1 MLRNYRAFKGGNL
14 LRHGARHWASR
25 PPVGAAMVTGVG
37 VTHLALSGARSTSTA
52 SPANDMNVSFE
63 RSSSVSISPDF
74 ALFDTTDAPI
84 LASQRSNVMNQ
95 WALLE
100 ACLCTGYLDRA
111 FKILKSLYSIDSHRP
126 YFMNDYNSYLLRY
139 CEENQP
145 KSDASVQELRQK
157 VFDDISKHFPEVQLN
172 AKSAA
177 ILVRYALS
185 ANPYSAQ
192 KEDVRTLMEF
202 ATSRKQLLEHNDVL
216 RVQDYAS
223 LCKMGLCDLKHVPI
237 VTRSLVQD
245 SLGVSSTD
253 KSVEVVEEEPEL
265 VSAESED
272 LLSEDIKSLDKNAAE
287 LRSVGTFGM
296 RAVRHSLLG
305 LELGEKQR
313 ERLSGLAVD
322 PLLKASMP
330 AENGI
335 DFFEIY
341 KSLETDKERQAF
353 DSFLEDFNS
362 ERQCDLESRSVT
374 AAKQR
379 WKHEFAEAQARGA
392 LSVQRSLNA
401 QLWEW
406 YLGMIPL
413 LKEEVKACRE
423 LLASDIL
430 LTERRPHIRSRLE
443 YAPYITLVNPEK
455 MCVITILELLSLNS
469 TGGVSE
475 GMRTTRAVLAIGK
488 AVEMEY
494 RSEALLKSEKSI
506 FKEVRANS
514 NEFKKLVQRAKTT
527 FRNTQI
533 EESKVLWPHNIKAKV
548 GSLLISMLI
557 HVAKVNV
564 KGVDPVTNKTVYGKA
579 PAICHTFQYRMG
591 SKVGVLKLHRSLA
604 NQMSSDRLS
613 ANFQPQHLP
622 MLVKP
627 RPWTSWNSGGY
638 LFTKSTLIRSKD
650 SPEQS
655 AYIKAVTG
663 KGVVQNV
670 YKGLN
675 VLGETA
681 WTVNKNMLHIISK
694 VWNSGTEFL
703 DIPPQQDELLLPAKP
718 RGEDGSEPEPIV
730 LKRWKQECRFLNAEY
745 QKHRSMRCDA
755 NYKLEIA
762 RAFIGEKFY
771 FPHNMD
777 FRGRAYPL
785 APHFNHLGNDM
796 TRSLLIFWEG
806 KRLGKEGLRWLKI
819 HMGNLYGLD
828 KQTFEARVAFTEAH
842 LEDIKDSAENPLNGK
857 GWWKKADKPWQCLA
871 TCMEINNAYKLSNPE
886 DYVSH
891 QPVHQDGTCNGLQ
904 HYAALGGDIE
914 GARQVNLVP
923 SDKPQD
929 VYAFV
934 AKLVTER
941 LEKAALEGDQNAAQL
956 KNLITRKVVKRT
968 VMTNV
973 YGVTFIGAT
982 NQIDKE
988 LQDAFPDNSY
998 DMARYLTKHVFN
1010 SIRELFHAAHLIQ
1023 DWLGES
1029 AKKISK
1035 SIRLDLELEK
1045 IKKLDNSIMMTSVI
1059 WTSPLG
1065 LPVVQPYRD
1074 IKKKQIHT
1082 NLQTVFIADPFA
1094 VNPIDPRRQMA
1105 GFPPNFIHSLDASH
1119 MLLSAIEC
1127 GRLGLQFAA
1136 VHDSY
1141 WTHASDVPK
1150 MNKALRNEFVK
1161 MHQVDLIQRLKNEFD
1176 ARYKN
1181 YLEVKRI
1188 KKRSELGQ
1196 ELLLLRSR
1204 LSKSLGRPIT
1214 MKDELEMERKRQ
1226 NLLNSE
1232 DPVLRAEGERMVTT
1246 VSFMSDKD
1254 TTDMETSTHQSVC
1267 ALVPLKFSG
1276 IPPKG
1281 SYDIRQLVNS
1291 KYFFS

>member
-1 MLRNYRAFKGGNL
+1 MLRSYRAFRGGSL
-14 LRHGARHWASR
+14 VRHGARHWASGA
-25 PPVGAAMVTGVG
+25 PVGAAMVTGVG
-37 VTHLALSGARSTSTA
+37 IPHLALTGTRSTSTT
-52 SPANDMNVSFE
+52 PRANDLNVSFE

-74 ALFDTTDAPI
+74 APFDTTNAAE
-84 LASQRSNVMNQ
+84 LAMQRSSVMNQ

-100 ACLCTGYLDRA
+100 ACLATGYLDRA
-111 FKILKSLYSIDSHRP
+111 FKILALLYSIPSHRP

-139 CEENQP
+139 CEEHKP
-145 KSDASVQELRQK
+145 TGGESVQELRQK
-157 VFDDISKHFPEVQLN
+157 VFDDLTNHFPEVQLN
-172 AKSAA
+172 DKSAA

-185 ANPYSAQ
+185 ANSYASQ
-192 KEDVRTLMEF
+192 KDDVQTLMEF
-202 ATSRKQLLEHNDVL
+202 AASRKQLLQCNDVL

-223 LCKMGLCDLKHVPI
+223 LYKMGLCDLKLIPT

-245 SLGVSSTD
+245 SLALPTAEN
-253 KSVEVVEEEPEL
+253 SVVVAEKEPE
-265 VSAESED
+265 SAIVDSED
-272 LLSEDIKSLDKNAAE
+272 LLSEDIKSLDKNADE
-287 LRSVGTFGM
+287 LLSVGTFGM

-305 LELGEKQR
+305 LEIGEKQR
-313 ERLSGLAVD
+313 ERLNGLAVD
-322 PLLKASMP
+322 PLLKSSIP
-330 AENGI
+330 ADYSI

-423 LLASDIL
+423 LLAQEFVSTAGNPQL
-430 LTERRPHIRSRLE
+430 RSRAE

-488 AVEMEY
+488 AIEMEY

-514 NEFKKLVQRAKTT
+514 NEFKKLVQRAKAT

-533 EESKVLWPHNIKAKV
+533 EESKVLWPQNIKAKV

-564 KGVDPVTNKTVYGKA
+564 RGVDPVTKKTVYGKA

-591 SKVGVLKLHRSLA
+591 SKIGVLKLHRSLA
-604 NQMSSDRLS
+604 NQLSSDRLS

-650 SPEQS
+650 SPEQA
-655 AYIKAVTG
+655 AYLKAVTG
-663 KGVVQNV
+663 KGAVQNV
-670 YKGLN
+670 YNGLN

-681 WTVNKNMLHIISK
+681 WTVNKNMLHIVSK
-694 VWNSGTEFL
+694 VWNSGSEFL
-703 DIPPQQDELLLPAKP
+703 DIPPQQDELLLPP
-718 RGEDGSEPEPIV
+718 RPKGENGSEPEPIV
-730 LKRWKQECRFLNAEY
+730 LKKWKQDCRLLSAEY

-762 RAFIGEKFY
+762 RAFLGEKFY

-806 KRLGKEGLRWLKI
+806 RRLGKEGLEWLKI
-819 HMGNLYGLD
+819 HMANLYGLD

-842 LEDIKDSAENPLNGK
+842 LEDIKESAENPLNGK

-871 TCMEINNAYKLSNPE
+871 TCMELNNAYKLSNPE

-904 HYAALGGDIE
+904 HYAALGGDVE

-923 SDKPQD
+923 SDRPQD

-941 LEKAALEGDQNAAQL
+941 LEKAALGGDEHAAQL

-998 DMARYLTKHVFN
+998 DMARYLTKHVFD

-1023 DWLGES
+1023 DWLAES

-1035 SIRLDLELEK
+1035 SIRLDLEVEK
-1045 IKKLDNSIMMTSVI
+1045 HKQLDSSMMMTSVI

-1127 GRLGLQFAA
+1127 GKAGLQFAA

-1141 WTHASDVPK
+1141 WTHASDIPA
-1150 MNKALRNEFVK
+1150 MNRALRNEFVK

-1181 YLEVKRI
+1181 YLEVKKI
-1188 KKRSELGQ
+1188 KKRSDLGQ
-1196 ELLLLRSR
+1196 QLIELKSE

-1214 MKDELEMERKRQ
+1214 IMDELAMERKRQ
-1226 NLLNSE
+1226 QLINST
-1232 DPVLRAEGERMVTT
+1232 DPELRAEGERMVTT

-1254 TTDMETSTHQSVC
+1254 TTGMETTAHQCINV
-1267 ALVPLKFSG
+1267 LVPLRFSE

-1281 SYDIRQLVNS
+1281 SYDVRELVNS